1 MRRSVTRFDF
11 ARTDLARP
19 VLCQSTVTIGIPI
32 WNGRVS
38 PVLDTAE
45 RLVIVDTG
53 AAAGRARREVALAQ
67 RQLPLRAA
75 RFAELGLDL
84 LVCGAVSR
92 PLAEL
97 LEAAGVSVEPWVA
110 GDVEEILQAVTTGGL
125 DRPCY
130 RMPGCCDGRGRG
142 ARRRRTQRGRVGA
155 RRRSE

>member
-1 MRRSVTRFDF
+1 MR
-11 ARTDLARP
+11 
-19 VLCQSTVTIGIPI
+19 IGIPI
-32 WNGRVS
+32 WNDRVS

-45 RLVIVDTG
+45 RLVIIDTG
-53 AAAGRARREVALAQ
+53 AAAGRARTEVALAA
-67 RQLPLRAA
+67 RQLPLRAT

-97 LEAAGVSVEPWVA
+97 LEAAGVAVEPWVA
-110 GDVEEILQAVTTGGL
+110 GDVEEVLQAITTGEL

-142 ARRRRTQRGRVGA
+142 GRRRRTQMGRGGA
-155 RRRSE
+155 RRRNE